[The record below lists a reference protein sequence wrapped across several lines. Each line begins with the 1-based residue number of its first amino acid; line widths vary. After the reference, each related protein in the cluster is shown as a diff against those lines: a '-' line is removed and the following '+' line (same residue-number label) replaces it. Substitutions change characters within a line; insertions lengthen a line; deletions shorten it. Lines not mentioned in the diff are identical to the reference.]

1 MFKYQKSAV
10 TSLEVFQVFCPQSKP
25 TYVKGRSFHSLTY
38 RQKGTVTLDT
48 DECSISS
55 GHGHITYVP
64 KGMPYTTTV
73 LEDSSI
79 IAIHFE
85 MDEDTFFPTPF
96 TEEDKTG
103 ALGILFK
110 EIAQNYTPSNPFNY
124 EAYSLFYQ
132 ILSVVEAQLIYKNQL
147 QVHPKIQTAMQLIDK
162 NFRDNNFNIS
172 SVVEELKIS
181 DSFLRRE
188 FKKSFG
194 ISPVQYLTKVRIES
208 AKVALS
214 SDYYSVENIA
224 EQNGFSSSS
233 YFIQV
238 FRKETGF
245 SPLSYKKH
253 V

>member
-85 MDEDTFFPTPF
+85 MDEDTFSKYMKYHLYICERADMVGT
-96 TEEDKTG
+96 TNH
-103 ALGILFK
+103 ILD
-110 EIAQNYTPSNPFNY
+110 I
-124 EAYSLFYQ
+124 
-132 ILSVVEAQLIYKNQL
+132 
-147 QVHPKIQTAMQLIDK
+147 
-162 NFRDNNFNIS
+162 
-172 SVVEELKIS
+172 
-181 DSFLRRE
+181 
-188 FKKSFG
+188 
-194 ISPVQYLTKVRIES
+194 
-208 AKVALS
+208 
-214 SDYYSVENIA
+214 
-224 EQNGFSSSS
+224 
-233 YFIQV
+233 
-238 FRKETGF
+238 FRKE
-245 SPLSYKKH
+245 
-253 V
+253 